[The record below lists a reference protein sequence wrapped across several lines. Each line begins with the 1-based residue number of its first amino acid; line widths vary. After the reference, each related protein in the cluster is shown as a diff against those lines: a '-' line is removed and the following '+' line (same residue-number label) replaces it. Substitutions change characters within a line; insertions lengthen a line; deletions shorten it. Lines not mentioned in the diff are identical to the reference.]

1 MTTTPDSPDPLR
13 WLPEEL
19 EPVALRLA
27 RVDECVFMIGD
38 LVSEWSLEGPL
49 DIQQVRRG
57 DEVDMVL
64 RGIRSIPPLVSLLFS
79 EAINHLRAAIDNT
92 VWYLVEREHGPLNG
106 FAARQVAMPI
116 TTKEKTLD
124 DWVKKCEAAGLTVLG
139 PNTVLGKRIRSLQP
153 FADSATSIPSK
164 SPLLAHLMGETV
176 EAAHP
181 LRLLQEYSNADKHR
195 SIRVAV
201 AKTTSSRHDEPY
213 LAQDRGFK
221 EFRVGEVLARTT
233 WGNPVVWESSTAAV
247 VERPEPFIAPVS
259 PVKELS
265 HLHRYVS
272 QVAIPILV
280 TGLELPHSLPPSVD
294 LGDNG
299 RSARERLCDGS
310 WDDADAR
317 LASAN
322 AGRFSEAMNR
332 DAHFPDVVDDPGES
346 R

>member
-1 MTTTPDSPDPLR
+1 VTTTPDSPDPLR

-27 RVDECVFMIGD
+27 RVDECVFMIGV
-38 LVSEWSLEGPL
+38 LVSEWSMEGPL

-57 DEVDMVL
+57 DEVDIVL

-92 VWYLVEREHGPLNG
+92 VWYLVEREHGPLKG
-106 FAARQVAMPI
+106 PRAHLVAMPI
-116 TTKEKTLD
+116 LTREQALD
-124 DWVKKCEAAGLTVLG
+124 DWVKKCEKAGLTVLG
-139 PNTVLGKRIRSLQP
+139 PNAVLGKRVRSLQS

-164 SPLLAHLMGETV
+164 NPLLAHLLGEEV
-176 EAAHP
+176 EDAHP
-181 LRLLQEYSNADKHR
+181 LLLLQAYSNADKHR
-195 SIRVAV
+195 AIRVAV
-201 AKTTSSRHDEPY
+201 ARTTSSRHDEPFM
-213 LAQDRGFK
+213 AQDRSFK
-221 EFRVGEVLARTT
+221 ELRVGDVLARTT
-233 WGNPVVWESSTAAV
+233 WGNPVMFDSSTAAV

-294 LGDNG
+294 LGDND

-317 LASAN
+317 LAPIIAE
-322 AGRFSEAMNR
+322 RFSEAMNR
-332 DAHFPDVVDDPGES
+332 DARFPDVVDDPGES
-346 R
+346 L

>member
-1 MTTTPDSPDPLR
+1 VATNPNSPDPLR

-38 LVSEWSLEGPL
+38 LVSKWSLEGPL

-64 RGIRSIPPLVSLLFS
+64 RGIRPIPPLVSLLFS

-92 VWYLVEREHGPLNG
+92 VWYLVEREHGPLKG
-106 FAARQVAMPI
+106 PRAHLVSMPI
-116 TTKEKTLD
+116 LTREQALD
-124 DWVKKCEAAGLTVLG
+124 DWVKKREKAGLSALG
-139 PNTVLGKRIRSLQP
+139 PNAVLGKRVRSLQP
-153 FADSATSIPSK
+153 FADSATSIPSRN
-164 SPLLAHLMGETV
+164 PLLAHLLGEEV
-176 EAAHP
+176 EDVHP

-195 SIRVAV
+195 AIRVAV
-201 AKTTSSRHDEPY
+201 ARTTSSRHDETFM
-213 LAQDRGFK
+213 AQDRTFK
-221 EFRVGEVLARTT
+221 ELRVGDVLAQTT
-233 WGNPVVWESSTAAV
+233 WGNPVMFDSSTAAV

-265 HLHRYVS
+265 HVHRYVS
-272 QVAIPILV
+272 QVAIPVLV
-280 TGLELPHSLPPSVD
+280 TGLQQPRSLPPNVD
-294 LGDNG
+294 FGDNG
-299 RSARERLCDGS
+299 RSDRERLRDGG

-317 LASAN
+317 LAPVIAERY
-322 AGRFSEAMNR
+322 AEAMNR
-332 DAHFPDVVDDPGES
+332 EAQFPDVVDDPSES